1 MPSPL
6 ARDVDVTTT
15 QTRRLKA
22 IEFGATGLRLGV
34 SLHAPS
40 SKSPRLSTA
49 SMRDLHPQSAM
60 VSRGCAPR
68 HPNPL
73 AASSRHQRPSCLIG
87 RLPFFLPNHS
97 HASD

>member
-1 MPSPL
+1 MPPPL

-15 QTRRLKA
+15 QTCRFKA
-22 IEFGATGLRLGV
+22 VEFAATGLHLGV
-34 SLHAPS
+34 YLHAPS
-40 SKSPRLSTA
+40 SKAPRLSTA
-49 SMRDLHPQSAM
+49 STRDLHLQSAM

-73 AASSRHQRPSCLIG
+73 AASSRPQRSSCLIG

-97 HASD
+97 HASH